1 MHHFGG
7 EDISPEAVNQ
17 QAGGGLMRAHPGSS
31 PPLYHSWGAEL
42 SVVYQMEIS
51 ELQRRLESCE
61 AEIAEC
67 KATEQLAAMEREVLA
82 DVAASVPAEGI
93 RKGAAQVEAE
103 FGRAQD
109 NRLHHYW
116 GQRWE
121 MTRGR
126 ARSLR
131 GTRWVLRG
139 ASSVEEDAE
148 EESSAGEE
156 SD

>member
-1 MHHFGG
+1 
-7 EDISPEAVNQ
+7 
-17 QAGGGLMRAHPGSS
+17 
-31 PPLYHSWGAEL
+31 
-42 SVVYQMEIS
+42 MEIS
-51 ELQRRLESCE
+51 ELQRKLESCE

-67 KATEQLAAMEREVLA
+67 KATEQLAVMKREVLADIAAAASVEGICMVEAMEREVLA

-93 RKGAAQVEAE
+93 RTGAAQVEAE
-103 FGRAQD
+103 FGRAQA

-116 GQRWE
+116 GQRRE

-126 ARSLR
+126 ARNLR
-131 GTRWVLRG
+131 GDEVGSQG